1 VGRRTIV
8 LVIAVILGA
17 LAAWGIFAFLTNVE
31 DDAREGLNEVVV
43 YRSTEF
49 IDRGA
54 EGSLVIGS
62 FDQSTELEEL
72 LPDNAI
78 TSPEQLQDVLE
89 NRVSRGPISR
99 GQIVTTDLWADAEQE
114 VASLSELIEP
124 GKQAIVVRPDEVRAV
139 GGFVRAGD
147 NVNIIASAELSRQ
160 ATIDLL
166 KTPLGREL
174 LGLTETFDEF
184 EQFLRDNQP
193 PDTTF
198 EDELTEEQ
206 IEEAFDELVIALP
219 AIVQLSFTAMQDV
232 EVLAIGSVARGGPSA
247 EEVADEDETVIAG
260 VEAVGTQLVTLEVG
274 PEDAEKI
281 VFIFDFLRPWLT
293 LTSSQEPYVDY
304 ATSGIDLDA
313 LLGDILDRRT
323 LEILGVGQETS

>member
-1 VGRRTIV
+1 MGRRTIV

-31 DDAREGLNEVVV
+31 DDAREGLNEVIV

-49 IDRGA
+49 VDRGA
-54 EGSLVIGS
+54 DGNVALGS
-62 FDQSTELEEL
+62 FEQSTELEEL

-78 TSPEQLQDVLE
+78 TTLAQLQDVLQ
-89 NRVSRGPISR
+89 NRVSRGPISK
-99 GQIVTTDLWADAEQE
+99 GQIVTTDLWADPEEE

-124 GKQAIVVRPDEVRAV
+124 GKQAIVVRPDEVKAV

-147 NVNIIASAELSRQ
+147 NVNIIASAELSRK

-166 KTPLGREL
+166 RSPLGREL
-174 LGLTETFDEF
+174 LGLTEIFDEF
-184 EQFLRDNQP
+184 EQFLIDNQP
-193 PDTTF
+193 PGTPL
-198 EDELTEEQ
+198 EEQLTEEE
-206 IEEAFDELVIALP
+206 IEEAMDELVT
-219 AIVQLSFTAMQDV
+219 AIPESIQLVFTAMQNV
-232 EVLAIGSVARGGPSA
+232 EVLAVGSVARGGPSA
-247 EEVADEDETVIAG
+247 EEVAGEDETVISG
-260 VEAVGTQLVTLEVG
+260 VEAVGTQLVTLEVEPG
-274 PEDAEKI
+274 DAEKI

-304 ATSGIDLDA
+304 VTSGTDISS

-323 LEILGVGQETS
+323 LEILGAGEETP